1 MRTIGL
7 EFPVTKPEKA
17 YKADKKSEKPEDKKA
32 EGKS

>member
-7 EFPVTKPEKA
+7 EFPATKPEKA
-17 YKADKKSEKPEDKKA
+17 DKADKKSEKPEEKKA